1 MKAARRGK
9 GVSLGQKQRE
19 VIKPSQL
26 EVEDFLMNQDS
37 RVEMS
42 TFTGR
47 NRDRLQI
54 NLVFMSQDRF
64 RNFQS
69 LQFLHSSQLP
79 CVHQSLF
86 VAFCPTDTLEHVTQR
101 ILKLDIVG

>member
-1 MKAARRGK
+1 MKA
-9 GVSLGQKQRE
+9 VSKLQGGERPLGQKQRE

-42 TFTGR
+42 IEVTFTGR

-54 NLVFMSQDRF
+54 NLVFMSQDMF
-64 RNFQS
+64 RNCRVHSFYI
-69 LQFLHSSQLP
+69 LHSCLVFINP
-79 CVHQSLF
+79 YL
-86 VAFCPTDTLEHVTQR
+86 
-101 ILKLDIVG
+101 

>member
-1 MKAARRGK
+1 MTGRCNERCKQTTRRGEGK
-9 GVSLGQKQRE
+9 VSLRQKQRE
-19 VIKPSQL
+19 VIKPTQL

-54 NLVFMSQDRF
+54 NLVFMSQDMF
-64 RNFQS
+64 RNCRVHSFYN
-69 LQFLHSSQLP
+69 LHSCLVFINP
-79 CVHQSLF
+79 YL
-86 VAFCPTDTLEHVTQR
+86 
-101 ILKLDIVG
+101 